1 MYNAFIFLLHFNM
14 LLVHSDTCLM
24 LAFTVYSKWW
34 YQYLQTEQSCTLY
47 VHEVSHPYPELPSGD
62 PDNAGE
68 IF

>member
-1 MYNAFIFLLHFNM
+1 M

-34 YQYLQTEQSCTLY
+34 YQYLQTEQSCMLY
-47 VHEVSHPYPELPSGD
+47 LHEVSHPYPELPSGD